1 MFHYLNVDNK
11 WEIHELTSS
20 RNSNP
25 GFVIQIN
32 LQNLY
37 FSPQMHGPQE
47 ETCNVSKKEFQKI
60 LCLTLPYCFICCSEH
75 AKEMFLVRLCNLI
88 KVLGPRC

>member
-1 MFHYLNVDNK
+1 
-11 WEIHELTSS
+11 
-20 RNSNP
+20 
-25 GFVIQIN
+25 
-32 LQNLY
+32 
-37 FSPQMHGPQE
+37 MHGPQE